1 MKLES
6 IARVYFV
13 GIGGIGMS
21 ALARFFVHAG
31 KSVAGYDRTPTS
43 LTAELEQEGML
54 IHYDDNLKLI
64 PVDYLDADLKR
75 STLVIFTPA
84 VPVMHAELSYFR
96 AAGYSLMKR
105 AQVLGL
111 ITREYISIA
120 VAGSHGKSTLSAM
133 IATIF
138 QETPIG
144 CSAFLGAISKNFNSN
159 LVLSAASDWAV
170 LEADEFDRSFLQL
183 EPSMALVTSMDPDHL
198 DIYGEGDQL
207 KKSFIE
213 FLGKVKHHSTVL
225 LKFGLDLDPP
235 EENSLSLKYYGFDN
249 QADYY
254 PENIRADG
262 FGYIFDLITP
272 DGIISGMQTTIAGWI
287 NVENAVG
294 AAAICL
300 EAGLSPD
307 QVTKGVRKF
316 EGVKR
321 RFDIRHNRN
330 GKIYMDDYA
339 HHPKE
344 IHALLKS
351 VRKLFP
357 EQKILGVFQPHL
369 FSRTKDFAKEFGEE
383 LSALDELIL
392 MDIYPA
398 REEPMPGVSSLLIKE
413 ASDLDK
419 VRILKKDTIVNAIRE
434 SSWDVLLTIGAGDI
448 DRLVLPI
455 EKMLNEGYAE

>member
-1 MKLES
+1 MKLDS
-6 IARVYFV
+6 IDRVYFV

-31 KSVAGYDRTPTS
+31 KDVAGYDRTPTS
-43 LTAELEQEGML
+43 LTNELEEEGML
-54 IHYDDNLKLI
+54 IHFDDNLELV
-64 PVDYLDADLKR
+64 PSDYLDADLKH
-75 STLVIFTPA
+75 SSLIVFTPA
-84 VPVMHAELSYFR
+84 VPVLHAELSYFR
-96 AAGYSLMKR
+96 AAGYPLMKR

-198 DIYGEGDQL
+198 DIYGAGDNL
-207 KKSFIE
+207 RNSFIE
-213 FLGKVKHHSTVL
+213 FLGKVKHHSTVI
-225 LKFGLDLDPP
+225 LKFGLDLEAP
-235 EENSLSLKYYGFDN
+235 EENKLSVKHYGFDE
-249 QADYY
+249 QADYH
-254 PENIRADG
+254 PVNIQPDG
-262 FGYIFDLITP
+262 FGYQFDLITP
-272 DGIISGMQTTIAGWI
+272 TGIIAGMKTTIAGWI

-294 AAAICL
+294 AAAMCL
-300 EAGLSPD
+300 EAGLSQE
-307 QVTKGVRKF
+307 QVRSGVKKF

-321 RFDIRHNRN
+321 RFDIRYNRK
-330 GKIYMDDYA
+330 GKVYMDDYA

-344 IHALLKS
+344 IHALLES
-351 VRKLFP
+351 VRKIFP
-357 EQKILGVFQPHL
+357 EQKILGIFQPHL
-369 FSRTKDFAKEFGEE
+369 FSRTKDFAVEFAEE

-392 MDIYPA
+392 MEIYPA
-398 REEPMPGVSSLLIKE
+398 REEPLPGVSSQLIKE
-413 ASDLDK
+413 TSNLKK
-419 VRILKKDTIVNAIRE
+419 VRILDKDELVNAIRE

-455 EKMLNEGYAE
+455 EKMLNEEYAE

>member
-1 MKLES
+1 MKLDS

-31 KSVAGYDRTPTS
+31 KNVAGYDRTPTN
-43 LTAELEQEGML
+43 LTGELEEEGML
-54 IHYDDNLKLI
+54 IHYEDNLKLI
-64 PVDYLDADLKR
+64 PSEYLDANLKQ
-75 STLVIFTPA
+75 STLIVFTPA
-84 VPVMHAELSYFR
+84 VPILHAELSYFR
-96 AAGYSLMKR
+96 AAGYYLMKR

-159 LVLSAASDWAV
+159 LVLSSASNWAV

-198 DIYGEGDQL
+198 DVYGEGDQL

-225 LKFGLDLDPP
+225 VKFGLDLYPP
-235 EENSLSLKYYGFDN
+235 EQNKLLIKSYGFDN
-249 QADYY
+249 QADYH
-254 PENIRADG
+254 PENIHADG
-262 FGYIFDLITP
+262 FGYAFDLVTP
-272 DGIISGMQTTIAGWI
+272 TGTIAEMQTTIAGWI
-287 NVENAVG
+287 NIENAVG
-294 AAAICL
+294 AAAMCL
-300 EAGLSPD
+300 EAGLSPE
-307 QVTKGVRKF
+307 QVKVGVRKF

-321 RFDIRHNRN
+321 RFDIRYNRN
-330 GKIYMDDYA
+330 GKVYMDDYA

-344 IHALLKS
+344 INALLRS

-357 EQKILGVFQPHL
+357 EKKILGVFQPHL
-369 FSRTKDFAKEFGEE
+369 FSRTKDFAEEFGEE

-398 REEPMPGVSSLLIKE
+398 REEPIPGVSSLLIKE
-413 ASDLDK
+413 SAKLK
-419 VRILKKDTIVNAIRE
+419 NVRILSKDILVNTIRE

-455 EKMLNEGYAE
+455 EKMLNEMDS